1 VVVINPAVSEKPNRF
16 RGTYIALP
24 VAVFLISVIL
34 AACFYPFL
42 SSDVAYHFN
51 GDLPDRWFSRES
63 FVAWTIIPQLIIA
76 VIALGVVRLMMLTSR
91 AFPSGT
97 SPLPDLLPLMGNMW
111 VLPQIVLIFA
121 MVSFFVYNA
130 YEIKLISLWIFILI
144 VLVIGTVI
152 LALLFLRT
160 VRRARRRQAPPAK
173 TSQE

>member
-1 VVVINPAVSEKPNRF
+1 VVVINPATAEKPKRF
-16 RGTYIALP
+16 RWTYIAFP
-24 VAVFLISVIL
+24 VALFLLAVIL

-63 FVAWTIIPQLIIA
+63 FTAWMIIPQLIFA
-76 VIALGVVRLMMLTSR
+76 VIALIVVRLMMLTSR
-91 AFPSGT
+91 AFPAGT
-97 SPLPDLLPLMGNMW
+97 SPLQDLLPLMGNIW

-121 MVSFFVYNA
+121 MVGFFVYNA
-130 YEIKLISLWIFILI
+130 YQIKLISLWIFILI

-152 LALLFLRT
+152 LVLLFMRAF
-160 VRRARRRQAPPAK
+160 RRARQRQAQQAK